1 MSEPERPI
9 TFECRGETLVGM
21 LHAPAH
27 PASSTGLLV
36 VVGGPQYRVGSHRQ
50 FVLMARALALA
61 GFSVL
66 RFDYRGMGDSG
77 GAMRDFD
84 DVGDD
89 VAAAVEVFLRE
100 QPGLE
105 GVVLCALCDGAPA
118 CSMYCARDS
127 RVRGL
132 ILMNPW
138 VRTASGE
145 AQALIKH
152 YYLRRVLHRSF
163 WNSVFSGRY
172 QLRKS
177 MRDFFRS
184 LARARGGAARSNGSQ
199 RASFIERMYSGLR
212 GFGGPVLFVISG
224 RDLVAREFEDLC
236 RGSAAWRALVQ
247 RPGTRF
253 AQLPSADH
261 TFSSR
266 TDLERAVE
274 ECRSWLATLAK

>member
-1 MSEPERPI
+1 
-9 TFECRGETLVGM
+9 M
-21 LHAPAH
+21 LHSPAH
-27 PASSTGLLV
+27 PVSGTGLLV

-50 FVLMARALALA
+50 FVLMARGLALA

-66 RFDYRGMGDSG
+66 RFDYRGMGDSD
-77 GAMRDFD
+77 GAVRNFE

-89 VAAAVEVFLRE
+89 VAAAIEVFLRE

-105 GVVLCALCDGAPA
+105 GVVLCALCDGASA

-138 VRTASGE
+138 VRTAAGE

-152 YYLRRVLHRSF
+152 YYLWRVLQRSF

-177 MRDFFRS
+177 IRDFFRS
-184 LARARGGAARSNGSQ
+184 LAQARAGAAHASGS
-199 RASFIERMYSGLR
+199 RPASFIERMYAGLCSFR
-212 GFGGPVLFVISG
+212 GPVLFVISG
-224 RDLVAREFEDLC
+224 RDLVASEFQDLC
-236 RGSAAWRALVQ
+236 RESSAWNALMR
-247 RPGTRF
+247 RPGTHVARL
-253 AQLPSADH
+253 ASADH

-266 TDLERAVE
+266 AALERAIE
-274 ECRSWLATLAK
+274 ECRSWLATVPK